1 MSDKNKKEELQ
12 VSCEAANL
20 ANPNP
25 NPNVLILWLPVDE
38 HGEMVYDL
46 DTTRLMFENFKAEL
60 KSKGKED
67 IAVFGIPMNIEAM
80 FLTREGGIQY
90 LKDIIKELE
99 EGKADEQEVAESY
112 DEENS

>member
-1 MSDKNKKEELQ
+1 MENKEKDPHLD
-12 VSCEAANL
+12 V
-20 ANPNP
+20 
-25 NPNVLILWLPVDE
+25 IFFWLPVDE
-38 HGEMVYDL
+38 HGEMFYDL

-80 FLTREGGIQY
+80 LLTREGGIRY

-99 EGKADEQEVAESY
+99 EGRSV
-112 DEENS
+112 